1 MALRVYT
8 TSYGSPGDV
17 EHKFISL
24 PATLSEWVE
33 KSKEARESKA
43 NFLECTEN
51 PREAGKTG
59 KKCLVNLEQVE
70 WVFEGE

>member
-1 MALRVYT
+1 MALIVYT

-17 EHKFISL
+17 EHKFVSK
-24 PATLSEWVE
+24 PSTLIEWIE
-33 KSKEARESKA
+33 KAKEARESKA
-43 NFLECTEN
+43 NFLEATEN
-51 PREAGKTG
+51 PRESGKAG

>member
-1 MALRVYT
+1 MPLRVYT

-17 EHKFISL
+17 EHKYVSV
-24 PATLSEWVE
+24 PGTLAEWVE
-33 KSKEARESKA
+33 QSKTARESKSG
-43 NFLECTEN
+43 FLECTEN